1 MQERLGNIY
10 TSLHLALKYV
20 RILVRGHYL
29 LRDVISFP
37 TLTNWLFLYY
47 QLELEEQIFVFWSS
61 LIHMKTS
68 YPFYRKKR
76 IFN

>member
-37 TLTNWLFLYY
+37 RAKLQENPPL
-47 QLELEEQIFVFWSS
+47 QIGYFYT
-61 LIHMKTS
+61 TS
-68 YPFYRKKR
+68 W
-76 IFN
+76 N